1 MSSGLAH
8 DGIITLIGSF
18 EGSLQNLR
26 RGGCA
31 EADLAIS

>member
-8 DGIITLIGSF
+8 DRIITPIGIL